1 MQNTGSSI
9 EETPKIKID
18 LRVEGVPQDAIL
30 KDEDEKLEKLKS
42 GSCTKSIREDLKK
55 SKMIFSEEPSRV
67 MYEMGKMELFKL
79 KQISVT
85 TQCAPTMSGP

>member
-1 MQNTGSSI
+1 MKEVN
-9 EETPKIKID
+9 
-18 LRVEGVPQDAIL
+18 
-30 KDEDEKLEKLKS
+30 EKLEQLKS
-42 GSCTKSIREDLKK
+42 GSYTKFIRDDLKK

-67 MYEMGKMELFKL
+67 MYEMGNMELFEL